1 MESVIKKLENKKVID
16 KRDILTIKAYIE
28 KKYTS
33 YSSVQKSAVLTKAV
47 HQILDNSIRGLDEN
61 TSQSIKFEVLKNTLL
76 GDSDAISLEDIFN
89 ASVNQKDKPEDF
101 TEKLTS
107 WVNLHAE
114 DMVSKEDIEK
124 YSNSDITEY
133 RTESAIKL
141 TEDTEKSTN
150 TYKYNLE
157 GSKGFY
163 GVLVNYISIRKMA
176 CLLCLFMFSV
186 LAIQKI
192 NMNYSNVFQKKME
205 AEKIKSAEIIK
216 EVDMDIKAYDKKMNL
231 WKTSNLPKDFLYKD
245 INKRALQGFLVKR
258 NSILSEEPYFST
270 IISVSKEYNLNP
282 LVLFAIC
289 GQEQGFVP
297 KQDSDSKKIAN
308 NPFNVYVSWQ
318 KYNTSIEDASKIA
331 CVTIINLCKDR
342 PEGEQAFKWINRQ
355 YSEDKNWY
363 KGVSEIY
370 KKLIEEQNVASD
382 Y

>member
-16 KRDILTIKAYIE
+16 KHDILTIKAYIE

-61 TSQSIKFEVLKNTLL
+61 TSQSIKCEVLKNTLL
-76 GDSDAISLEDIFN
+76 GNSDAISLEDIFN
-89 ASVNQKDKPEDF
+89 ASVNQKNKSEDF

-107 WVNLHAE
+107 WVNLHVE
-114 DMVSKEDIEK
+114 DRVSKEDIEK
-124 YSNSDITEY
+124 FSNNDNAEYNTEHNN
-133 RTESAIKL
+133 EPAIKF
-141 TEDTEKSTN
+141 TEDMGKSTD
-150 TYKYNLE
+150 TYNYNLE
-157 GSKGFY
+157 GSKSFY
-163 GVLVNYISIRKMA
+163 GVLTNYIGLRKMA
-176 CLLCLFMFSV
+176 CLLFLFMFSV
-186 LAIQKI
+186 LAVQKI
-192 NMNYSNVFQKKME
+192 NINYSNVFQKKME
-205 AEKIKSAEIIK
+205 AEKINSAEIIK

-231 WKTSNLPKDFLYKD
+231 WRTSNLPKDFLYKD
-245 INKRALQGFLVKR
+245 INKTALQSFLVKR

-318 KYNTSIEDASKIA
+318 KYNTSIEDASRIA

-342 PEGEQAFKWINRQ
+342 PDSEQAFKWINRQ

-370 KKLIEEQNVASD
+370 KKLVAEQ
-382 Y
+382 